1 MNTPR
6 AAEWDAFR
14 TRMGLKPLHRSG
26 LTDEELEVVRTREA
40 AAAPSL
46 GRHGRK
52 LLDEVESYLEF
63 FAIARSAA

>member
-1 MNTPR
+1 VNTPR

-26 LTDEELEVVRTREA
+26 LTDEELEVVRTGEA
-40 AAAPSL
+40 SAPLL
-46 GRHGRK
+46 GRCGRR
-52 LLDEVESYLEF
+52 LLGEIESYLEF